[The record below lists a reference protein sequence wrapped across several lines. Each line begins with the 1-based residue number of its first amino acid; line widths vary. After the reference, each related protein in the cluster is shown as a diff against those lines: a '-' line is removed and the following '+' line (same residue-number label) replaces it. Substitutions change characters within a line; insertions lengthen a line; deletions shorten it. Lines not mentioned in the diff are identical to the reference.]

1 MKKVFLQAEQDAFW
15 GLTES
20 QMHTLALRNGVI
32 IPNDAWTNLIAQAKA
47 YFFVSPN
54 EKGITE
60 NSLVN
65 IAIKMWLGQPLHN
78 CFAQS

>member
-1 MKKVFLQAEQDAFW
+1 MKKVFLQAQEDAFW

-20 QMHTLALRNGVI
+20 QMHTMTLRAGVI
-32 IPNDAWTNLIAQAKA
+32 IPNDAWANLIAQAKA

-54 EKGITE
+54 EKGLTK
-60 NSLVN
+60 NSVVN
-65 IAIKMWLGQPLHN
+65 IAIKMWLNKPLHN